1 MIRKACL
8 VMLLALAAP
17 AGAQEIGRLFFTP
30 AQRAALDS
38 ARQQN
43 VRIDLTPAEEQETA
57 ETAPAGTI
65 TFNGIVRRSDGR
77 ASVWVNN
84 RRIDDRDSGNVRIL
98 HRDGADSISIQA
110 PNSDSRVNLKV
121 GQNYDTATG
130 QVQENYAS
138 RPAPAPR
145 PSAAPQP
152 PSAPKATRPAPS
164 EQPVD
169 RPAEAN
175 GAQ

>member
-1 MIRKACL
+1 MMRKACL
-8 VMLLALAAP
+8 IMLLALAAP
-17 AGAQEIGRLFFTP
+17 SGAQELGRLFFTP

-57 ETAPAGTI
+57 DAAPAGTI
-65 TFNGIVRRSDGR
+65 TFNGIVRRSDGH

-84 RRIDDRDSGNVRIL
+84 KRIDDRDSGNIRIL
-98 HRDGADSISIQA
+98 RRDGTDSISIQA

-138 RPAPAPR
+138 RPAPAPK
-145 PSAAPQP
+145 PAAAPQP
-152 PSAPKATRPAPS
+152 PSAPKTTKPAPA
-164 EQPVD
+164 EQ
-169 RPAEAN
+169 PAEAN
-175 GAQ
+175 GDQ